1 MSKDTFNR
9 EPESR
14 WEIAETYPCAQ
25 VRQQVSHY
33 FKWASKALAI
43 SLLLIQSGVISAQA
57 SPGEDLP
64 DKFFNSEN
72 PGLTPQE
79 KEGLSIGKRWR
90 ASSAT
95 GMKPVAGADGTVQ
108 FLFGS
113 TQPSMVCAV
122 LQVCD
127 IELQPGEVISN
138 FHAGDQVRW
147 RIEPARSGS
156 PEGEIEHVIVKP
168 LDVGLRTSLIITT
181 DRRTYYLQLV
191 SHRSEYMP
199 RVSFSYPDDAT
210 RQWNAFH
217 ARNRERLEEQ
227 EGEETTGAG
236 ALSTTGRTRYP
247 QGTSYLDRLSFDYE
261 ITGDASWKPLR
272 VFNDGHKTILQMPE
286 ILSQTEAP
294 SLLVLRGEDSVF
306 PWGDKAEQVM
316 VNYRVQGNRYVVDS
330 IPERMILVAGAGSHQ
345 SKVVITRRKS

>member
-1 MSKDTFNR
+1 MSKDIFNR
-9 EPESR
+9 GS
-14 WEIAETYPCAQ
+14 
-25 VRQQVSHY
+25 
-33 FKWASKALAI
+33 ASALARTPI
-43 SLLLIQSGVISAQA
+43 PGCACTCHVTHSSSRTARAFAFGLLMFQSFVSSGQA

-72 PGLTPQE
+72 PSLTAQE
-79 KEGLSIGKRWR
+79 KAGLSIGKRWR

-113 TQPSMVCAV
+113 TQPSVVCAV

-191 SHRSEYMP
+191 SHRTEYMP

-210 RQWNAFH
+210 RRWNAFN
-217 ARNRERLEEQ
+217 AQNRERLEDQ
-227 EGEETTGAG
+227 EGEERAG
-236 ALSTTGRTRYP
+236 GGRSSNREVCGNSR
-247 QGTSYLDRLSFDYE
+247 GTSYLDRLNFDYE
-261 ITGDASWKPLR
+261 VTGDASWKPVR
-272 VFNDGHKTILQMPE
+272 VFNDGHKTILQMPDT
-286 ILSQTEAP
+286 LSQTEAP

-306 PWGDKAEQVM
+306 PWGEKAEQVM

>member
-1 MSKDTFNR
+1 MNTDLA
-9 EPESR
+9 PSR
-14 WEIAETYPCAQ
+14 AYVAVTSTVTA
-25 VRQQVSHY
+25 
-33 FKWASKALAI
+33 FFLLASAAAVNPA
-43 SLLLIQSGVISAQA
+43 SA
-57 SPGEDLP
+57 SPSEELP

-72 PGLTPQE
+72 PSLTPQE
-79 KEGLSIGKRWR
+79 KAGLTIGKRWR
-90 ASSAT
+90 AASAT

-108 FLFGS
+108 FLFGA
-113 TQPSMVCAV
+113 TQPSVVCAV

-138 FHAGDQVRW
+138 FNAGDQVRW

-156 PEGEIEHVIVKP
+156 PSGEVEHVIVKP

-217 ARNRERLEEQ
+217 TQNRERLEEQ
-227 EGEETTGAG
+227 SGGESAGGGNLSHSGAG
-236 ALSTTGRTRYP
+236 SA
-247 QGTSYLDRLSFDYE
+247 QGKSYLDRLSFEYD
-261 ITGDASWKPLR
+261 ITGEASWKPLR
-272 VFNDGHKTILQMPE
+272 VFNDGQKTILQMPDT
-286 ILSQTEAP
+286 LSQTEAP

-306 PWGDKAEQVM
+306 PWGAQAEEIM
-316 VNYRVQGNRYVVDS
+316 VNYRLQGSRYVVDS
-330 IPERMILVAGAGSHQ
+330 IPDKMILIAGAGSHQ
-345 SKVVITRRKS
+345 TRVVITRRKS

>member
-1 MSKDTFNR
+1 MSKDTFRR
-9 EPESR
+9 EPISN
-14 WEIAETYPCAQ
+14 WAVVETPQCDSECEASSSLT
-25 VRQQVSHY
+25 RM
-33 FKWASKALAI
+33 SKAIAV

-64 DKFFNSEN
+64 DKFFNSES
-72 PGLTPQE
+72 PSLTPQE
-79 KEGLSIGKRWR
+79 KAGLSISKRWR

-113 TQPSMVCAV
+113 TQPSVVCAV

-127 IELQPGEVISN
+127 IELQPGEVVSN

-168 LDVGLRTSLIITT
+168 LDVGLRTSLII
-181 DRRTYYLQLV
+181 
-191 SHRSEYMP
+191 
-199 RVSFSYPDDAT
+199 
-210 RQWNAFH
+210 
-217 ARNRERLEEQ
+217 
-227 EGEETTGAG
+227 
-236 ALSTTGRTRYP
+236 
-247 QGTSYLDRLSFDYE
+247 LDRLNFDYE
-261 ITGDASWKPLR
+261 VTGDASWKPLR
-272 VFNDGHKTILQMPE
+272 VFNDGHKTILQMPDT
-286 ILSQTEAP
+286 LSQTEAP
-294 SLLVLRGEDSVF
+294 SLLVLRGEDSVI

-345 SKVVITRRKS
+345 NKVVITRRKL